1 VAKHGA
7 VLLTK
12 ASYLP
17 TVKPIASHI
26 RRKHRF
32 IAKATARLAGQPDN
46 RYKLFSSNANHNNN
60 NRRPFW
66 LIG

>member
-32 IAKATARLAGQPDN
+32 IAKATARLAG
-46 RYKLFSSNANHNNN
+46 
-60 NRRPFW
+60 
-66 LIG
+66 